1 MVEIWSEYWWNMGWI
16 WLEYRWNMG
25 GIYVGEYRWNISE
38 IWVERSENIFSRPIS
53 WHCQKL
59 GLFGLDW
66 HGMAENG
73 LQWMEN
79 GMDILVL
86 SYEMLFVIVC

>member
-1 MVEIWSEYWWNMGWI
+1 MEG
-16 WLEYRWNMG
+16 
-25 GIYVGEYRWNISE
+25 
-38 IWVERSENIFSRPIS
+38 SENIAFSKPIF

>member
-1 MVEIWSEYWWNMGWI
+1 MEW
-16 WLEYRWNMG
+16 
-25 GIYVGEYRWNISE
+25 
-38 IWVERSENIFSRPIS
+38 SENIAFSKPIFDI
-53 WHCQKL
+53 L
-59 GLFGLDW
+59 GLLGLDL

-73 LQWMEN
+73 LEWMEN

>member
-1 MVEIWSEYWWNMGWI
+1 MG
-16 WLEYRWNMG
+16 
-25 GIYVGEYRWNISE
+25 E
-38 IWVERSENIFSRPIS
+38 IWVEWSENIAFSKPIF

-59 GLFGLDW
+59 GLLGLDL

-73 LQWMEN
+73 LEWMEN

>member
-1 MVEIWSEYWWNMGWI
+1 MEW
-16 WLEYRWNMG
+16 
-25 GIYVGEYRWNISE
+25 
-38 IWVERSENIFSRPIS
+38 SENIAFSKPIF

-59 GLFGLDW
+59 GLFGLDL

-73 LQWMEN
+73 LEWMEN